1 VQALAAR
8 LKFNGR
14 SLTEAVRLTFER
26 RERPIGDELPAP
38 LTAAFAADEVMLQRW
53 AGFLR
58 RTRLEAVDLATAVDR
73 LSGLLLEPWEA
84 LVRGDAF
91 TEEWPP
97 GGPWQG
103 MSDA

>member
-1 VQALAAR
+1 MQIDVGFGDALEAWD
-8 LKFNGR
+8 
-14 SLTEAVRLTFER
+14 TEITMPTLLDF
-26 RERPIGDELPAP
+26 PAP
-38 LTAAFAADEVMLQRW
+38 RLR
-53 AGFLR
+53 GF
-58 RTRLEAVDLATAVDR
+58 
-73 LSGLLLEPWEA
+73 LLEPWEA